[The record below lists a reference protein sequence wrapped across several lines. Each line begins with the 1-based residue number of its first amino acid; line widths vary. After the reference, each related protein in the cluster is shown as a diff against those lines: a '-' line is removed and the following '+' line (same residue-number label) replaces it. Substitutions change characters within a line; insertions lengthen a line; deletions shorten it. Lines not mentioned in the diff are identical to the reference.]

1 MATGLTDDVALL
13 DASRFGGRS
22 TGHSDNGNIRYE
34 DLSWYEKCDEQQNE
48 WKECIDAGAGCE
60 YSKPFP
66 SGLSGKAAWVTGI
79 LLAQHPNEATKRKPI
94 HRIFGLTVLN
104 SPSLWGQSN
113 PKLKDANA
121 DELGDGEVAK
131 LMHNDQE

>member
-1 MATGLTDDVALL
+1 MAAGLTDDVSLL
-13 DASRFGGRS
+13 DASRFGRRS
-22 TGHSDNGNIRYE
+22 AGHSDNGNIRYE
-34 DLSWYEKCDEQQNE
+34 DLSGYEKCDEQQND
-48 WKECIDAGAGCE
+48 WKERIDARAGCE

-66 SGLSGKAAWVTGI
+66 SGLGGKAARVTGI
-79 LLAQHPNEATKRKPI
+79 LLAQHPDEATERKPI
-94 HRIFGLTVLN
+94 HRVFGLSALN

-121 DELGDGEVAK
+121 DELGDSEVAK